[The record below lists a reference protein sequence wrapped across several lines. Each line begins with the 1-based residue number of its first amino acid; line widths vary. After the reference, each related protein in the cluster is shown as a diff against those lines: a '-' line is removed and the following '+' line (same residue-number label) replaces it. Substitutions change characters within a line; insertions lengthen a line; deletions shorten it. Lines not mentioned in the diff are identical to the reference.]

1 MLRRRQMNMMSTIGR
16 GCDAAVGALRAEFG
30 AVLAERIIEA
40 EAVDFLWESRVAERY
55 LGQQVGWDFDDE
67 EASQDLSR
75 IAILS
80 VLDGRWYAGVCLVD
94 GEGTAVELLWKQHF
108 DSRRDAEVEL
118 LRAR

>member
-1 MLRRRQMNMMSTIGR
+1 MNMMTTIGR
-16 GCDAAVGALRAEFG
+16 SSDAAIDALRAEFG

-40 EAVDFLWESRVAERY
+40 EALDFLWEARVRERY
-55 LGQQVGWDFDDE
+55 LGQQIGFDFDDE
-67 EASQDLSR
+67 DASQELSR

-94 GEGTAVELLWKQHF
+94 GEGVAVELLWKRQF
-108 DSRRDAEVEL
+108 QSCGEAEIEL